1 MVLPIVLYGNPVLKL
16 VSKSIDQNYP
26 DLHQLI
32 KNMWDTMYFAK
43 GVGLA
48 APQIGIPIRLFVID
62 SLEYYKKEDQ
72 GKGFK
77 KVFLNAQILD
87 QQGPQW
93 GFDEG
98 CLSIPKI
105 TAEVLRKPVIKIR
118 YQDEQFKWHEEEYDD
133 MNARIIQHEYD
144 HIEGI
149 LFVEK
154 ISAMRKR
161 IIQSKL
167 DKIKRGIV
175 DVKYPVKQ

>member
-1 MVLPIVLYGNPVLKL
+1 MVLPIVLYGNPVLKMQ
-16 VSKSIDQNYP
+16 SKSIDQNYP
-26 DLHQLI
+26 ELHQLI
-32 KNMWDTMYFAK
+32 DNMWDTMYFAK

-48 APQIGIPIRLFVID
+48 APQIGLPIRLFVID
-62 SLEYYKKEDQ
+62 SLAYYKNEDRS
-72 GKGFK
+72 KGLK
-77 KVFLNAQILD
+77 KVFINAQILD
-87 QQGPQW
+87 EQGPQW
-93 GFDEG
+93 AFDEG

-105 TAEVLRKPVIKIR
+105 NAEVLRKPNLKIR
-118 YQDEQFKWHEEEYDD
+118 YQDENFQWHEEAYDD

-154 ISAMRKR
+154 ISVIRKR
-161 IIQSKL
+161 LIQSKL